1 MVNNFDQLVNEV
13 RSAAR
18 RIIAV
23 AVAQDLDVLEAVNRA
38 QEEKIAD
45 AVLVGDQKKIE
56 NISQKNHISLKNF
69 KILDVPDEHQAVQQS
84 IQLIH
89 DGSANLLM
97 KGLCSTATLMSWIL
111 DKEKGLR
118 KGRLL
123 SHLGL
128 FQSSNY
134 PKLILMSDAA
144 LNIAPSLEDKIGIL
158 ENAVGVAHRLGISE
172 PKVAVIAAIEKVNP
186 LKMPATVD
194 AAILS
199 KMNERGQLTGA
210 LVDGPLAVDSAFS
223 FRSCEVKGIKT
234 KVGGDADIAI
244 VPNIEAGNIFYK
256 VMSCLAGAKTAGIIV
271 GASVPII
278 LTSRADSDETKFLS
292 IATAVRVA

>member
-1 MVNNFDQLVNEV
+1 MVNNFDQLVTEV
-13 RSAAR
+13 KTAAR

-23 AVAQDLDVLEAVNRA
+23 AVAQDLDILEALSRA
-38 QEEKIAD
+38 QNEKIAN
-45 AVLVGDQKKIE
+45 AILVGDQKKIE
-56 NISQKNHISLKNF
+56 DISQKNLISLKNF
-69 KILDVPDEHQAVQQS
+69 EILNVPDEHQAVQQS

-97 KGLCSTATLMSWIL
+97 KGLCSTATLMSLIL
-111 DKEKGLR
+111 HKEKGLR
-118 KGRLL
+118 KGKLL

-144 LNIAPSLEDKIGIL
+144 LNIAPTLDDKIGIL
-158 ENAVGVAHRLGISE
+158 ENAVEVAHRLGVSM
-172 PKVAVIAAIEKVNP
+172 PKVAIIAAVEKVNP
-186 LKMPATVD
+186 LKMPATLD

-199 KMNERGQLTGA
+199 KMNERGQITGA
-210 LVDGPLAVDSAFS
+210 LVDGPLAVDNAFS
-223 FRSCEVKGIKT
+223 FRSCEVKGINT

-256 VMSCLAGAKTAGIIV
+256 VMSYLAGAKTAGIIV

-292 IATAVRVA
+292 IATAARIA